1 MFRQL
6 FVSKGSLKNKLIL
19 FWIVLLIIPVVLV
32 SILFMPSKELGYSS
46 NVEDGMSTIDN
57 QYYEEEGISK
67 DFLMKRILTE
77 SVSENNV
84 PEEFDTD
91 CGSVKVSNQS
101 DLEITDE
108 VCDLKPLNKSR
119 KVLIYHT
126 HTSESYTP
134 SSNYKY
140 EMSGNYRTIDDNYNM
155 IRVGNELEKYLIEKG
170 FEVIHDTKYYD
181 YPKYNG
187 AYQRSLVTVQNILK
201 ENSDIDFVLDL
212 HRDAIGDGSSYGP
225 SVIIGEESVAQL
237 MMVVGS
243 DANGDEHLYWKDNL
257 NTALS
262 ISNIGN
268 KMYSGLFRPVVLR
281 NSRFNQHL
289 SDGALIIEVGATE
302 NILDEVLLS
311 MKYLANV
318 LDEVAKNN

>member
-1 MFRQL
+1 MFKQL
-6 FVSKGSLKNKLIL
+6 FVGKGPFKNKFVF
-19 FWIVLLIIPVVLV
+19 FWIILLIMPVVLV
-32 SILFMPSKELGYSS
+32 SILLLPSKELGYSS
-46 NVEDGMSTIDN
+46 NVDDGISTIDN

-84 PEEFDTD
+84 PEEFDID
-91 CGSVKVSNQS
+91 CGSIKVSNQS
-101 DLEITDE
+101 DIEITDE
-108 VCDLKPLNKSR
+108 ICKLSNLNKGK

-126 HTSESYTP
+126 HTSESYTT
-134 SSNYKY
+134 SSNY

-155 IRVGNELEKYLIEKG
+155 IRVGNELEKYLIDKG
-170 FEVIHDTKYYD
+170 FLVIHDTKYYD

-187 AYQRSLVTVQNILK
+187 AYQRSLVTVQDILK

-225 SVIIGEESVAQL
+225 SVKINNESVAQL
-237 MMVVGS
+237 MIVVGT
-243 DANGDEHLYWKDNL
+243 DANGDEHLYWRNNL

-262 ISNIGN
+262 ISNMGN

-289 SDGALIIEVGATE
+289 SDGALILEVGATD
-302 NILDEVLLS
+302 NTLDEVLLS

-318 LDEVAKNN
+318 LEEIVNN